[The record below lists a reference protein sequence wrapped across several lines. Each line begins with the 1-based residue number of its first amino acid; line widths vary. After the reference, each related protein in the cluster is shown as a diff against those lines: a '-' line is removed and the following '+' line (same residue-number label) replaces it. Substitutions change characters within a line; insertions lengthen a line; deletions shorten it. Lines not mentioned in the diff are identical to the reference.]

1 MFIQSEDKHA
11 EIVID
16 MMITGIVEMII
27 TWADEDILS
36 FDEIVS
42 ILRGWSLEGFYPTL
56 LNQYKVKTLIDPNN
70 DNFFGSTSK

>member
-1 MFIQSEDKHA
+1 
-11 EIVID
+11 
-16 MMITGIVEMII
+16 VEMII

-42 ILRGWSLEGFYPTL
+42 ILRGLSLEGFYPTL

-70 DNFFGSTSK
+70 DDFFGSTSK